1 MHDTST
7 PSASDP
13 RLAKPSDSIAEL
25 LRGVYRDSEQHALRL
40 QQLTQELRT
49 LREEQAR
56 QASTTELRLQESHE
70 QRTGNEALR
79 LTLVEQGQQLQ
90 RWRTEAQQRMELL
103 DRRLAHLEEEQRFDR
118 ARLSELRA
126 DIEGA
131 QDRGMRSN
139 LMAQQAR
146 NFGLRAILLSSLALL
161 AALTVAGL
169 GLWPNLR
176 TWLH

>member
-49 LREEQAR
+49 LRDEQAR
-56 QASTTELRLQESHE
+56 QASSTELRMQESLE
-70 QRTGNEALR
+70 QRSGHETLR
-79 LTLVEQGQQLQ
+79 LNLVEQGQQLQ
-90 RWRTEAQQRMELL
+90 RWRAEAQQRIELL
-103 DRRLAHLEEEQRFDR
+103 DRRVAQLEEEQRFDR

-131 QDRGMRSN
+131 QDRGLRSN
-139 LMAQQAR
+139 LLAQQAR
-146 NFGLRAILLSSLALL
+146 ASGIRAILVSAFALL
-161 AALTVAGL
+161 VALIVAGL

-176 TWLH
+176 TWLP